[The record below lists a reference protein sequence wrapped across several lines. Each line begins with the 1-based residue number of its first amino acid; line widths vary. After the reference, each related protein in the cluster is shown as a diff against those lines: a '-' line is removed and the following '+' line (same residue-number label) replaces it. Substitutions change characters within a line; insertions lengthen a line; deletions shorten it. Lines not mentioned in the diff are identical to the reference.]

1 MLRRFDLPQ
10 ARPELDSGGSSGGP
24 RRFRRAAFACSAGI
38 LLVIATLF
46 YNGPLFGARP
56 SSPSSGEVEP
66 ITIAP
71 KEDLP
76 SKPKPEFYNWHTRS
90 QFRPVNQAVTGKSTA
105 DLCNAF
111 PKDLLR
117 GIQPVLKT
125 GNGVLKTRVKTHL
138 ESVSGCLDNNLL
150 IFSDLDAEIG
160 GYQVIDVLADLRTEF
175 VQGNDQLESYVL
187 QKELA
192 ENGTLES
199 EAASRVKGWETDK
212 FKFLPQVSRA
222 WRMRPEKRWYVFYE
236 DDTYIVWDNMFRL
249 LTNFD
254 PDMPWYFGSPSPGP
268 RGFWMANGGPGYV
281 LSRETVRRLVKDDFD
296 DNGAFAGSALSTRWE
311 DHTMHDCCG
320 DSILALALHEDAQTS
335 LSGLFP
341 MFQPHPLHGIPLSDA
356 YWCQP
361 VISMHKT
368 FAEDMISFRKWEE
381 SRRIMQRPLL
391 FADLVDY
398 LNLTKLAVRED
409 WTNSDFGGYRAPGD
423 SAHASSDACG
433 KACRADQGCLQWSY
447 HLRDCSFVS
456 SIRLGQAMAPGIE
469 HWRSEEQKNAEW
481 SDEEKRYMAGWDL
494 EGIKQWMSAEGRD
507 CKTARW
513 VTPSLQRIF

>member
-212 FKFLPQVSRA
+212 FKFLPQVSR
-222 WRMRPEKRWYVFYE
+222 EKV
-236 DDTYIVWDNMFRL
+236 VRL
-249 LTNFD
+249 L
-254 PDMPWYFGSPSPGP
+254 
-268 RGFWMANGGPGYV
+268 
-281 LSRETVRRLVKDDFD
+281 
-296 DNGAFAGSALSTRWE
+296 
-311 DHTMHDCCG
+311 
-320 DSILALALHEDAQTS
+320 
-335 LSGLFP
+335 
-341 MFQPHPLHGIPLSDA
+341 
-356 YWCQP
+356 
-361 VISMHKT
+361 
-368 FAEDMISFRKWEE
+368 
-381 SRRIMQRPLL
+381 
-391 FADLVDY
+391 
-398 LNLTKLAVRED
+398 
-409 WTNSDFGGYRAPGD
+409 
-423 SAHASSDACG
+423 
-433 KACRADQGCLQWSY
+433 
-447 HLRDCSFVS
+447 
-456 SIRLGQAMAPGIE
+456 
-469 HWRSEEQKNAEW
+469 
-481 SDEEKRYMAGWDL
+481 
-494 EGIKQWMSAEGRD
+494 
-507 CKTARW
+507 
-513 VTPSLQRIF
+513 